1 MKNHLQKVIRKDN
14 TENKKEFKI
23 VLTQNERNLPLPQSL
38 LTEFKESIT
47 DRDIAFYP
55 DLSPLKQKIAH
66 YSRVETDKIFITPGS
81 DIGIRLLFELFDV
94 KGKNVIT
101 SEFCFPMYQVYAD
114 INQAELKRVKY
125 SGMNTNVDG
134 IIEAIDED
142 TQFILL
148 ANPNSPIG
156 DYIIK
161 EDIVKL
167 LETGITVV
175 VDEAYIELTNYSSI
189 IESIY
194 TYPNLVVLR
203 TFSKAF
209 GAAGLRVGYIV
220 TSETIMN
227 SLSKLR
233 FMYELSSLSAK
244 YIEFILD
251 NIKHYE
257 SYIRNTFE
265 YKDELYENLKK
276 TQNKILVHNTDS
288 SWFWIRGRKDNKAI
302 DKILSDEKIS
312 VRKMVLP
319 IDNKEWVKFNYDL
332 KLESTKIRKL
342 LNYA

>member
-1 MKNHLQKVIRKDN
+1 MKHHLQKVIRKDN
-14 TENKKEFKI
+14 TESKEEFKI

-38 LTEFKESIT
+38 LTQFKESIT

-55 DLSPLKQKIAH
+55 DLSTLKQKIAN
-66 YSRVETDKIFITPGS
+66 YNKIETDNILITPGS
-81 DIGIRLLFELFDV
+81 DVGIKLLFELFDV

-114 INQAELKRVKY
+114 INQAELKRVNY
-125 SGMNTNVDG
+125 SGMNIDVNS
-134 IIEAIDED
+134 IIEAIDKD

-156 DYIIK
+156 DYIVK

-167 LETGITVV
+167 LETDITVV
-175 VDEAYIELTNYSSI
+175 IDEAYIELTNYRSI
-189 IESIY
+189 IDSIDTY
-194 TYPNLVVLR
+194 TNLIVLR

-209 GAAGLRVGYIV
+209 GAAGLRVGYIA
-220 TSETIMN
+220 TSKTIMN

-257 SYIRNTFE
+257 SYIRNTLE
-265 YKDELYENLKK
+265 YKEELYANLEK
-276 TQNKILVHNTDS
+276 TQNKILIHNTDS
-288 SWFWIRGRKDNKAI
+288 SWFWIRGRKGNKAI

-312 VRKMVLP
+312 VRKMILP
-319 IDNKEWVKFNYDL
+319 IDNEEWIKFNYDL
-332 KLESTKIRKL
+332 KLESTKIKRL